1 MRPQY
6 YYNDKHTYTCININI
21 HVFFGASRNLKLK
34 QKHVTCFLSGPLDTL
49 KGWGCI
55 SIGQKK
61 AHTVLY
67 RPKPYDNIKELV
79 HALTMRI
86 SSYGCTWEVWRG
98 LKKQETS
105 IIRNTHSKYGPVFDI
120 KHKVSGNLS
129 SVSEDLAI

>member
-1 MRPQY
+1 MYHMRPQY

-21 HVFFGASRNLKLK
+21 HVFLGASRNLKLK
-34 QKHVTCFLSGPLDTL
+34 QKHVTCFLSGPLDTF

-79 HALTMRI
+79 YALTMRI
-86 SSYGCTWEVWRG
+86 SSYGCTGKFGEDSRS
-98 LKKQETS
+98 KKLELH
-105 IIRNTHSKYGPVFDI
+105 R
-120 KHKVSGNLS
+120 
-129 SVSEDLAI
+129 

>member
-34 QKHVTCFLSGPLDTL
+34 QKHVTRFLSGPLDTL

-67 RPKPYDNIKELV
+67 RPEPYDNIN
-79 HALTMRI
+79 MRI
-86 SSYGCTWEVWRG
+86 SSYGCTGKFGEDSRS
-98 LKKQETS
+98 KKLELH
-105 IIRNTHSKYGPVFDI
+105 R
-120 KHKVSGNLS
+120 
-129 SVSEDLAI
+129 

>member
-1 MRPQY
+1 MY
-6 YYNDKHTYTCININI
+6 KHKHTRI
-21 HVFFGASRNLKLK
+21 FWSKSEFQKLK

-79 HALTMRI
+79 YALTMCI
-86 SSYGCTWEVWRG
+86 SSYGCTGKFGEDSRS
-98 LKKQETS
+98 KKLELH
-105 IIRNTHSKYGPVFDI
+105 R
-120 KHKVSGNLS
+120 
-129 SVSEDLAI
+129 